1 MGVYTN
7 QVTIA
12 LIGNNNLFTYSNK
25 HKEAN
30 TLVAIPISSWQH
42 VCLLPQGYQESKR
55 ESDSKIASHG
65 R

>member
-7 QVTIA
+7 QVTIV
-12 LIGNNNLFTYSNK
+12 LIGNNKIFTYSNK

-30 TLVAIPISSWQH
+30 TLVATPISSWQH
-42 VCLLPQGYQESKR
+42 VCLLPRATRKAR
-55 ESDSKIASHG
+55 ESLIA